1 MTPARPV
8 LRYHGSK
15 WRLAQWIM
23 SFFPPHKVYVE
34 PFGGGG
40 SVLLRKK
47 PVEQEIYN
55 DLDREIVNVFRVL
68 RDPAQAADLQR
79 LLYYTPHSR
88 EEYELSHQLTDDPV
102 EAARRTITRS
112 FLGYASNAVTSQY
125 KNGFRSK
132 RAGSAGPAREWA
144 TYPGHVDS
152 FVARLRTVTLECAPA
167 LDLIGKY
174 DAPAALF
181 YVDPPYLRETRTAHG
196 RSYRY
201 EMTREEHVELARVL
215 HSLRGMVILSGY
227 DSGLYQ
233 DLYGDWHAERKDTQA
248 DGSVT
253 RTEVLWVNPHARLAN
268 RPGLFEMVT
277 L

>member
-15 WRLAQWIM
+15 WRLSKWIM

-40 SVLLRKK
+40 SVLLRKR

-55 DLDREIVNVFRVL
+55 DLDQEIVNVFRVL
-68 RDPAQAADLQR
+68 RDPAQAAELQR
-79 LLYYTPHSR
+79 LLYYTPHAR
-88 EEYELSHQLTDDPV
+88 EEYELSHQPADTPL

-112 FLGYASNAVTSQY
+112 FLGHSSNAVTSQY
-125 KNGFRSK
+125 KNGFRGK

-144 TYPGHVDS
+144 TYPGHIDS
-152 FVARLRTVTLECAPA
+152 FVSRLRTVTLECVPA
-167 LDLIGKY
+167 MTLIAKY
-174 DAPAALF
+174 DGPATLF
-181 YVDPPYLRETRTAHG
+181 YIDPPYLRETRTAHG
-196 RSYRY
+196 KSYRH
-201 EMTREEHVELARVL
+201 EMTREEHVELAGAL
-215 HSLRGMVILSGY
+215 HALQGMVVLSGY

-233 DLYGDWHAERKDTQA
+233 ELYSDWHVARKDTQA
-248 DGSVT
+248 DGSVD
-253 RTEVLWVNPHARLAN
+253 RTEVLWISPNAHLAN
-268 RPGLFEMVT
+268 RPGLLEAVA